1 MMVFDFEYST
11 KPDNNGNR
19 YIIIFNPLHLYFRRG
34 INISAHK
41 PDKYYSRNR
50 LDEIVNLLIKDG
62 YAELTNN

>member
-1 MMVFDFEYST
+1 MVFDFEYST
-11 KPDNNGNR
+11 KPDINDNR

-34 INISAHK
+34 VNISSHK

-50 LDEIVNLLIKDG
+50 IDNFVNLLIKAG

>member
-19 YIIIFNPLHLYFRRG
+19 YIIIVNPLHLYFKRG

-41 PDKYYSRNR
+41 PDKYYSRKR
-50 LDEIVNLLIKDG
+50 IDEIVNLLIKDG